1 MKKTILTLT
10 FILCAFI
17 LKAQLFRETS
27 LYPNTT
33 GIHRKYFNGSG
44 GRGYWTYE
52 KIDALG
58 RAVEES
64 SYKRNKLLAKY
75 LYQYN
80 DKHDVTRSIDA
91 YSINDPQRK
100 DTTTYEYTYI
110 NDRIAFQKCTFSNNK
125 NSITYR
131 LIANQGD
138 SVLTYQELSYHYYP
152 AKKADTVFERTYILT
167 YQDGL
172 LVKKEEITSDK
183 KKEITCFEYY
193 NNGKLKRR
201 IITREP
207 KSEFQ
212 GFRIGAPGSDDQS
225 YSYTYDRAGR
235 IKKLYTI
242 IADRT
247 YKLSAS
253 RYEN

>member
-10 FILCAFI
+10 FLLCAFI
-17 LKAQLFRETS
+17 LKAQLFREVS

-33 GIHRKYFNGSG
+33 GIHGKYFNGTG

-52 KIDALG
+52 KVDAFG
-58 RAVEES
+58 RIVERN
-64 SYKRNKLLAKY
+64 SYKNKELLAKY

-80 DKHDVTRSIDA
+80 DKHDVTRYI
-91 YSINDPQRK
+91 YITNDLPRI

-110 NDRIAFQKCTFSNNK
+110 NNRIAFQKCTFSNNI

-131 LIANQGD
+131 LVANQGD

-152 AKKADTVFERTYILT
+152 AKKTDTVFERTHILT
-167 YQDGL
+167 YQDHL
-172 LVKKEEITSDK
+172 LVKKEEIISDK
-183 KKEITCFEYY
+183 EKVITCFEYY

-207 KSEFQ
+207 KPEFESVYV
-212 GFRIGAPGSDDQS
+212 GGPGSDDQS
-225 YSYTYDRAGR
+225 YRYTYDRAGR
-235 IKKLYTI
+235 VKQQFTI
-242 IADRT
+242 VADKT
-247 YKLSAS
+247 YKQATY

>member
-10 FILCAFI
+10 FILCAFL

-52 KIDALG
+52 KVDTLG
-58 RAVEES
+58 RIIERN
-64 SYKRNKLLAKY
+64 SYKNNKLLGKD

-80 DKHDVTRSIDA
+80 DKHDVTRYIYTTSDL
-91 YSINDPQRK
+91 QRT
-100 DTTTYEYTYI
+100 DTITYEYTYI
-110 NDRIAFQKCTFSNNK
+110 NNRIAFQKCTFSNNI
-125 NSITYR
+125 NSTTYR
-131 LIANQGD
+131 LVANQGD

-152 AKKADTVFERTYILT
+152 AKKTDTVFERTYILT
-167 YQDGL
+167 YQDRL
-172 LVKKEEITSDK
+172 LVKKEKITSNK
-183 KKEITCFEYY
+183 EKEITCFEYN

-201 IITREP
+201 VITREP
-207 KSEFQ
+207 KPELPDVYT
-212 GFRIGAPGSDDQS
+212 GAPGSDDQS

-235 IKKLYTI
+235 VKKLYTI

-247 YKLSAS
+247 YKLSTS

>member
-10 FILCAFI
+10 FILCAFL
-17 LKAQLFRETS
+17 LKAQLFREVR
-27 LYPNTT
+27 LYPKTT

-52 KIDALG
+52 KVDASG

-64 SYKRNKLLAKY
+64 SYKRNTLLAKY

-80 DKHDVTRSIDA
+80 DKHDVTRYI
-91 YSINDPQRK
+91 YITNDLPRI

-110 NDRIAFQKCTFSNNK
+110 NNRIAFQKCTFYNN
-125 NSITYR
+125 NSITYQ
-131 LIANQGD
+131 LIADQGD
-138 SVLTYQELSYHYYP
+138 SILTYRKTSYYHQWNNIVEE
-152 AKKADTVFERTYILT
+152 TNILT
-167 YQDGL
+167 YQGRL
-172 LVKKEEITSDK
+172 LMKKEEITSDK
-183 KKEITCFEYY
+183 KKEITSYEYY

-201 IITREP
+201 TITREP
-207 KSEFQ
+207 KPEFQ
-212 GFRIGAPGSDDQS
+212 DVYVGAPGSDDQS
-225 YSYTYDRAGR
+225 YSYTYDREGR
-235 IKKLYTI
+235 VKRLFTI
-242 IADRT
+242 IGDKT